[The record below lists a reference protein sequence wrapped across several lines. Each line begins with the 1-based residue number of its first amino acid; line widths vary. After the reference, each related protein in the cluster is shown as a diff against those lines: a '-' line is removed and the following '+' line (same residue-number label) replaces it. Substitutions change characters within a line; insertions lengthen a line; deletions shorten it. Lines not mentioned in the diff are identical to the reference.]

1 MIGILKMRKE
11 RLMTQEKLANK
22 VNVKA
27 NTISQ
32 YELSKRT
39 PNAIMLKKIAQALE
53 CKVDDLLKEK

>member
-11 RLMTQEKLANK
+11 RLMTQEELANK